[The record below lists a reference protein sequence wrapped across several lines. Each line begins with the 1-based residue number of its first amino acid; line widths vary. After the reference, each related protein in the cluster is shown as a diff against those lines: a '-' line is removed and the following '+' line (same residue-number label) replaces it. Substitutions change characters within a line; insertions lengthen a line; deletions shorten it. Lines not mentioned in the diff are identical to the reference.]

1 MAIPGLDN
9 LSVLRLSRIVKKIQ
23 DARDNG
29 LVRYRH
35 RERLNR
41 VPTTRNE
48 LMGRFVGR
56 VLIADLIA
64 LDSAAGVYSSGKMD
78 FVSYDAPKIKIG
90 RALTES
96 QLDQFEQVRAGNVTD
111 EAGIMEFIGPV
122 AENAMEGVA
131 QRMEALYVGMLRDRL
146 DYDRLG
152 FKAAGAL
159 WGMPTDLR
167 VTPSVPWTS
176 TSATPIDTILA
187 LLLTAQVKYGATY
200 NRVEMSTQAFRYA
213 INTTEFQNKAK
224 TFIRSGIT
232 LADNI
237 SIYDITTQR
246 RLFEQTLGGAS
257 DGAMNIQI
265 SLNDDRYW
273 YQNADGSLGSAR
285 FQPINE
291 VYLTNTAYDRNNA
304 AADIGTIPVMESML
318 MGLNP
323 GSVIG
328 GGTMAGAQ
336 RGPISYM
343 TFPPD
348 LNPPNV
354 TLWAADVA
362 FPRRHIPAYS
372 AMLNVGAF
380 TDSIPV
386 VEPTF

>member
-23 DARDNG
+23 DARDSG
-29 LVRYRH
+29 VVQYRH
-35 RERLNR
+35 RTRLNR
-41 VPTTRNE
+41 VPTVRNE
-48 LMGRFVGR
+48 LMARFFGR

-78 FVSYDAPKIKIG
+78 FVSSDAPKIKIG

-96 QLDQFEQVRAGNVTD
+96 QLDQFEQIRSGNVRD
-111 EAGIMEFIGPV
+111 EAGIMEFIGPI
-122 AENAMEGVA
+122 ADNAMEGVA

-159 WGMPTDLR
+159 WGMPSDLR

-176 TSATPIDTILA
+176 TSATPVDTILA
-187 LLLTAQVKYGATY
+187 LLRLARIRYGVEF
-200 NRVEMSTQAFRYA
+200 NRLEMSTQAFQYA
-213 INTTEFQNKAK
+213 IATTEFQNKAK

-232 LADNI
+232 LSDNI
-237 SIYDITTQR
+237 SIYDTTTQK

-257 DGAMNIQI
+257 DGAVGVMIE
-265 SLNDDRYW
+265 LNDDRYW
-273 YQNADGSLGSAR
+273 YQNADGTLASAR

-291 VYLTNTAYDRNNA
+291 VYLTNSRWDRNNA
-304 AADIGTIPVMESML
+304 AADIGTIPVMETLL

-323 GSVIG
+323 GAVIG
-328 GGTMAGAQ
+328 ANSMGGAQ

-348 LNPPNV
+348 LNPPQV

-362 FPRRHIPAYS
+362 FPRKHMPQYN

-380 TDSIPV
+380 DDAIPV
-386 VEPTF
+386 TEPVF